1 MTDHADGRGDRR
13 GTTAEP
19 SEPPPLPVRLR
30 TRTVEYDGRPDR
42 RTVYPAEAT
51 GVERMS
57 TWLSADADVFVSLAA
72 SR

>member
-1 MTDHADGRGDRR
+1 MTDHADGRGDRAGGR
-13 GTTAEP
+13 TDPAER
-19 SEPPPLPVRLR
+19 PPPIRLR

-42 RTVYPAEAT
+42 CTVYPADAT